1 MEPRHGHCSPVANG
15 ETDRRKLKLATF
27 VCRTEARSGSG
38 RIAVGVS
45 DDRGDLSGD

>member
-27 VCRTEARSGSG
+27 VDVTEARNRDALGASAGATEAG
-38 RIAVGVS
+38 
-45 DDRGDLSGD
+45 